1 MPEKIFFQWQN
12 KTLLETIYPKR
23 KEKLIDFLLHFE
35 EIELWK
41 RHEKM
46 PKDEFERRKKQYE
59 EKQAEVL
66 EAIVKVYNKE
76 KNYFLDTAAK
86 NDTNKHA
93 VALYARKYKD
103 LKEGAESDEL
113 ERVKNLHASFQLIN
127 PEGKNIYKD
136 DIRKERIFVAQ
147 RVMIW
152 EEYRKKVADLIVRQR
167 RRVNSI
173 QANAWNAQNKGLDKL
188 KGEYQAKAAEAQK
201 ELDRLENQLLK
212 MVDDEMAHLKALS
225 SAYVRYEK
233 RKLTV
238 IKTKEKYQ
246 DELGK
251 KLGELGIKR
260 REVRQAEEELRA
272 VQGWIRRFKNAQSS
286 DNLGQIMESM
296 ESILLGVVDW
306 GGIEEVFDK
315 ETKFLERYMDIRK
328 YYAGI
333 LQGLQ
338 GEDVKLAFVNRWMES
353 LSSIKVDID
362 GKIDKLETDGGQ
374 KELIQSLQLIMSRVL
389 VPELDKL
396 ADYHFALDRIVDE
409 KIKKTSATLLEEK
422 RAKENQ
428 IQKEKQIQKALKEG
442 RAALVKL
449 EKEIAPIRAR
459 LAIPDEDELVK
470 YDPEK
475 DIAVNDIVIE
485 LAKEYRESLVNKTH
499 EELLEIVVRLF
510 WDNPEKYPLWL
521 QYMVI
526 HFSGMRYASAHGS
539 WADPKELLGNLLAST
554 REEENR
560 ALATDEDEVDNQA
573 DAWLR
578 YLQSNG
584 EQVEVEGDEPITL
597 PLSKLKD
604 DEKDEEKK
612 KTKEDDTPRIASF
625 IAELEGNFYTKRKA
639 LHNLKLL
646 QDKYKI
652 EAMSH
657 EDVLEE
663 LKEIHEEKDKDGN
676 NIIPDWMWSE
686 IVAMT
691 DLRIEEAKKPN
702 WEKLS
707 PEQEVEKNSGKWEK
721 YRAIMNEW
729 KAKNLTDWRKE
740 HESSGGLIVTRAV
753 CNEVAEHIQ
762 HMRGH
767 EGAAG
772 LTEKPN
778 WYKREEREFN
788 EKWPR
793 WKGEYPYFK
802 RPRLDSDFK
811 EGASLLWLRY
821 VRDFPNEWRIAQ
833 PLETEEGDGLIREE
847 YLRKRAPGNW
857 TYSLED
863 GIPRKRSLSTPG
875 AGKPETQ
882 YLRWMHEATV
892 AAVAKTAEGTVV
904 LTFETALPYEDR
916 RLSTIG
922 VFKRYPYDLMDDFG
936 EDGYN
941 PAFVGF
947 VPEGELSEEKLKIF
961 REMLDWNK
969 ILLKEFK
976 SQAELAAYQEKYIR
990 SRYVPPHDVQGAGSP
1005 SGIETI
1011 KDLREER
1018 KRALRILENP
1028 DYKFYRARNWG
1039 DPILVEQAGLS
1050 AEVAKTSN
1058 FNPLPLWSDSG
1069 TWSAITNALIIP
1081 RDDIERLVD
1090 LQVQDTMK
1098 LKNKMNWLVYS
1109 GYAKRPYWCSELGE
1123 WNTTPQIWWGTIL
1136 FGGQLVLTDGDETF
1150 FTKLPEEQK
1159 KRRVPM
1165 KRIVCFRKLDWGVT
1179 HDTHPWLIQLA
1190 TEVDHRDRFNSTP
1203 KGAHIYSP
1211 LWSPLDWD
1219 YAGKHQP
1226 KAFYVPTDWLIPCPH
1241 LERFRNLA
1249 SKKISP
1255 ITNTSSGMDESYG
1268 PPISTVQ

>member
-23 KEKLIDFLLHFE
+23 KEKLIDFLVHFE

-46 PKDEFERRKKQYE
+46 PKAEFERRKNQYE
-59 EKQAEVL
+59 EKQADVL
-66 EAIVKVYNKE
+66 KAIVKVYNKE
-76 KNYFLDTAAK
+76 KNYFLDTAAVK
-86 NDTNKHA
+86 DPNKHA
-93 VALYARKYKD
+93 VVLYARKYKD
-103 LKEGAESDEL
+103 LKDGAEVDEL
-113 ERVKNLHASFQLIN
+113 ERVRNLHKTFQLIN

-152 EEYRKKVADLIVRQR
+152 EEYRKKITDLIVRQR

-173 QANAWNAQNKGLDKL
+173 QANARDAGNKGLDKL
-188 KGEYQAKAAEAQK
+188 KGEYQAKAVEAQK

-212 MVDDEMAHLKALS
+212 MVDEEMDHLRSLS
-225 SAYVRYEK
+225 SAYVKYEK
-233 RKLTV
+233 RKLAV
-238 IKTKEKYQ
+238 KKAKEKHQ
-246 DELGK
+246 GELEK
-251 KLGELGIKR
+251 KLGELGKKKR
-260 REVRQAEEELRA
+260 EFRQAEEELRT
-272 VQGWIRRFKNAQSS
+272 VQGWIRRFRNAQSGGS
-286 DNLGQIMESM
+286 LGQIVESA

-306 GGIEEVFDK
+306 GNVEQVFGR
-315 ETKFLERYMDIRK
+315 ETKFLKRYEDIRK
-328 YYAGI
+328 YYAGLLKGI
-333 LQGLQ
+333 QGD
-338 GEDVKLAFVNRWMES
+338 DVKLAFVNRWMES
-353 LSSIKVDID
+353 LGSIKVDVD

-374 KELIQSLQLIMSRVL
+374 KELVQSLQLIVSQVL
-389 VPELDKL
+389 LPDLDKL
-396 ADYHFALDRIVDE
+396 ADYQFVLDRIVDE
-409 KIKKTSATLLEEK
+409 KIKKSAANPLEEE
-422 RAKENQ
+422 RARESQ
-428 IQKEKQIQKALKEG
+428 AQKEKQIQKTLKEG
-442 RAALVKL
+442 RAALAKL
-449 EKEIAPIRAR
+449 EKEIAPIRDR
-459 LAIPDEDELVK
+459 LAVPEDDELVK
-470 YDPEK
+470 YEPEK
-475 DIAVNDIVIE
+475 EITMKDIVIE
-485 LAKEYRESLVNKTH
+485 MAKDYREMLFKNTH
-499 EELLEIVVRLF
+499 DELLEIIVKLF
-510 WDNPEKYPLWL
+510 WDNPEKFPLWL

-539 WADPKELLGNLLAST
+539 WADPKELLGNLFASR

-560 ALATDEDEVDNQA
+560 ALAADEDEVDSQA

-578 YLQSNG
+578 YLRSDG
-584 EQVEVEGDEPITL
+584 DQVEVEEEEPITL
-597 PLSKLKD
+597 PLSKLR
-604 DEKDEEKK
+604 
-612 KTKEDDTPRIASF
+612 EDDAPKIAGF

-646 QDKYKI
+646 QDKYWI
-652 EAMSH
+652 EAMGH
-657 EDVLEE
+657 KDVLEE
-663 LKEIHEEKDKDGN
+663 LKDIHEEKDKDGN
-676 NIIPDWMWSE
+676 SRIPDWMWSE

-691 DLRIEEAKKPN
+691 DLRIQEAKKPN
-702 WEKLS
+702 WEKLT

-729 KAKNLTDWRKE
+729 KTKNLTDWRE
-740 HESSGGLIVTRAV
+740 AHENTGQLIVTRAV

-772 LTEKPN
+772 LTQKPL
-778 WYKREEREFN
+778 WYQRVEREFKV
-788 EKWPR
+788 KWPR
-793 WKGEYPYFK
+793 WKGERPYFK
-802 RPRLDSDFK
+802 RPRLASDFK

-833 PLETEEGDGLIREE
+833 PLDTEEGDGLIRAE

-857 TYSLED
+857 TYSMED
-863 GIPRKRSLSTPG
+863 GIPRKRSMMAPG
-875 AGKPETQ
+875 AAKPETQ

-892 AAVAKTAEGTVV
+892 AAVAETAEGTVV

-922 VFKRYPYDLMDDFG
+922 VFKRYPHDLMDDFG

-969 ILLKEFK
+969 ILLREFK
-976 SQAELAAYQEKYIR
+976 PQAELDAYQKEYIR
-990 SRYVPPHDVQGAGSP
+990 SRYVPPPETQGTGP
-1005 SGIETI
+1005 SSIQSIRE
-1011 KDLREER
+1011 LREER
-1018 KRALRILENP
+1018 KRALRILDDP
-1028 DYKFYRARNWG
+1028 DYKIYRARNWG
-1039 DPILVEQAGLS
+1039 DPILVEQGELS
-1050 AEVAKTSN
+1050 AILARTSN

-1069 TWSAITNALIIP
+1069 TWSAVVNALIIP

-1098 LKNKMNWLVYS
+1098 LKNKMNWLVHD
-1109 GYAKRPYWCSELGE
+1109 GYAKRPYWCDGLGE
-1123 WNTTPQIWWGTIL
+1123 WSTAPQIWWGTIL

-1150 FTKLPEEQK
+1150 FTKLPGEKE
-1159 KRRVPM
+1159 KRWVPM
-1165 KRIVCFRKLDWGVT
+1165 KRIVCFRKRDWGVT

-1203 KGAHIYSP
+1203 KGGTIYSP
-1211 LWSPLDWD
+1211 LWSPLDWEFS
-1219 YAGKHQP
+1219 GKHKP
-1226 KAFYVPTDWLIPCPH
+1226 KAFYIPTDWLVPCPH
-1241 LERFRNLA
+1241 LERFRILA
-1249 SKKISP
+1249 SKKTP
-1255 ITNTSSGMDESYG
+1255 PDAAVSSGTDEPYG